1 MSKPISITA
10 RGRVGEARK
19 PANGALREPV
29 RNCATRFQGFDSVR
43 NPPFSRRFASRTLR
57 ACLAALALAFC
68 ATAAQAQSPAD
79 EPRTTRE
86 IFVPVADLKVLLESE
101 PHRVLLSRQEYDDLL
116 EKASTRTPEKH
127 VPHPVVTVSSD
138 YDITVEEGRAKLR
151 GTIAIDVLDDG
162 LHALPLD
169 FGGVGLLA
177 AKLDEQ
183 PAAIGFAADGR
194 LNLLLSGQ
202 GRHQLAL
209 DMVAPLE
216 MNSAQQYLGF
226 RVTNAAVGRW
236 RLTVPGDVEI
246 KSGANVVSRVVDEA
260 AKLTRFELLPGAPGT
275 PGRGDCIIAMSLNS
289 HLQRS
294 EQAVASRVRT
304 L

>member
-1 MSKPISITA
+1 MVRYANRSRTA
-10 RGRVGEARK
+10 KRVFGGLT
-19 PANGALREPV
+19 P
-29 RNCATRFQGFDSVR
+29 CATHHFPGGSLHAPYVL
-43 NPPFSRRFASRTLR
+43 ASRPSPSPFGSPPR
-57 ACLAALALAFC
+57 GPNR
-68 ATAAQAQSPAD
+68 PAD
-79 EPRTTRE
+79 EPPTTTRE

-116 EKASTRTPEKH
+116 KKASTRTPEKH
-127 VPHPVVTVSSD
+127 VPHPVVIVSSD
-138 YDITVEEGRAKLR
+138 YDITVEEGRAKLH

-177 AKLDEQ
+177 AKLDEK

-194 LNLLLSGQ
+194 LNLLVSGQ

-246 KSGANVVSRVVDEA
+246 KSGATSFPAPWMMRPSSPASNSCRPVLRVAAIARSRC
-260 AKLTRFELLPGAPGT
+260 R
-275 PGRGDCIIAMSLNS
+275 
-289 HLQRS
+289 
-294 EQAVASRVRT
+294 
-304 L
+304 